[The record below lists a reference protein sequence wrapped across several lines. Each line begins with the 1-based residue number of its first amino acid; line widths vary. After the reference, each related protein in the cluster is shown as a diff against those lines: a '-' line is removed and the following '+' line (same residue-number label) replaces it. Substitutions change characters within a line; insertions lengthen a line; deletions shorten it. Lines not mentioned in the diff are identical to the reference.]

1 MLRDTEDS
9 VPREDELRDAED
21 SVLREEEL
29 PEDEL
34 LEEEEPDRV
43 FCVVVVFLPS
53 VERRAWEYP
62 FTGAATR
69 ASARS
74 DAVAMFSM
82 FFISFGF

>member
-9 VPREDELRDAED
+9 VPRE
-21 SVLREEEL
+21 EEL

-34 LEEEEPDRV
+34 LEEEEEPDRV